1 MTKDLENFNVNEPM
15 LLWLFPDM
23 LNGATVKAKFI
34 SYEIDKS
41 KEKPWLI
48 WTVELDKEIEQGKK
62 FRLSHY
68 TLYSKGRK
76 INASEIHKKT
86 WNLSK
91 DMNNSNKFYILE
103 DINALDEVESV
114 DLN

>member
-1 MTKDLENFNVNEPM
+1 MSNELDNFEVSEMTK
-15 LLWLFPDM
+15 LWLFPDM
-23 LNGATVKAKFI
+23 LKGASVKAKFV
-34 SYEIDKS
+34 SYTIDKS

-48 WTVELDKEIEQGKK
+48 WNIILEKEIEQGKE

-86 WNLSK
+86 WILTQ
-91 DMNNSNKFYILE
+91 DMNNKQKFYMLE
-103 DINALDEVESV
+103 DINALDEIDCT